1 MTQVNKTDISKMA
14 QEDEKYSRGEHKN
27 KHKHKQ
33 IQHFVK
39 EKAKSF
45 NLNLLRGAS
54 PKLLK
59 VQFSDSFDD

>member
-1 MTQVNKTDISKMA
+1 MTQINKTDISRMT
-14 QEDEKYSRGEHKN
+14 QEDEKYSRGDHKT

-45 NLNLLRGAS
+45 NLQLLRGAS
-54 PKLLK
+54 PQFLRA
-59 VQFSDSFDD
+59 QFSDSFDD